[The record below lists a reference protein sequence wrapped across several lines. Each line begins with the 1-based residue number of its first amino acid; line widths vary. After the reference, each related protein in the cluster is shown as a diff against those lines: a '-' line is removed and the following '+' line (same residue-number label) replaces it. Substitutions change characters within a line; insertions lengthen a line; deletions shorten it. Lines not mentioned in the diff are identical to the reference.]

1 MCEETRDYYTFFA
14 TNTDSLAPKYNAAA
28 AAATVPPPAVEQGP
42 GDREEEG
49 TGEGQQAEAI
59 ATGGP
64 AGAQAGA
71 GVTSR
76 TGPLPHPGAPQ
87 EGSVAAVPQRARGG
101 AGTGQH
107 GEAGAGAREQA
118 RREKLVLQASVQED
132 LHRQR
137 VQMDQARM
145 GIAQRRSQA
154 EEQLRRERERL
165 ATRAW
170 WRRPTSLP
178 TSSWVRTGGARA
190 TTTPTGTAPATTWP
204 SIDTSML
211 ANAGDTTH
219 TAMEEQQ
226 EPEETRI
233 VRMVDLSRDNL
244 AGETIEI
251 EMEVDEA
258 RAMDSDE
265 ENRERNVVMGK
276 GRGNGRGGRFRDN

>member
-1 MCEETRDYYTFFA
+1 M
-14 TNTDSLAPKYNAAA
+14 
-28 AAATVPPPAVEQGP
+28 
-42 GDREEEG
+42 
-49 TGEGQQAEAI
+49 
-59 ATGGP
+59 
-64 AGAQAGA
+64 
-71 GVTSR
+71 
-76 TGPLPHPGAPQ
+76 
-87 EGSVAAVPQRARGG
+87 
-101 AGTGQH
+101 
-107 GEAGAGAREQA
+107 
-118 RREKLVLQASVQED
+118 
-132 LHRQR
+132 
-137 VQMDQARM
+137 
-145 GIAQRRSQA
+145 
-154 EEQLRRERERL
+154 RRERERL

-170 WRRPTSLP
+170 WRRPTSLS

-244 AGETIEI
+244 AGEIV